1 MTNEN
6 PIERGLRPAPHNSA
20 TTTAAGAPVA
30 SDDYSLQQGKQG
42 YIGLHDV
49 GLIDKLAHFDR
60 ERTPERVVHA
70 KGSGAFGVFE
80 VTEDVSAYTAADFL
94 QPGKK
99 TPVLARFST
108 VAGEKGAADTQRDPR
123 GFALKFYTQE
133 GNYDMVGNNTPVF
146 FIRDAIKFPD
156 FIHSQKRT
164 PDTDLQSFQ
173 MRWDFWTLSPESAHQ
188 VTWLFGDRGLPS
200 SFREMDGFSSHTYQ
214 WINAKGERFWVK
226 YHFKTDQGIGY
237 LPQEEADKLA
247 GTDPEFHRRDLYQHI
262 QDGDYPSWTLKMQIM
277 PEAEAENYKVNPF
290 DLTKTWSQKDYP
302 LIPVGKLTLNQIP
315 KNFHVQIEQA
325 AFSPSN
331 LVRGIGLSPDKMLLG
346 RVFSYPDTQR
356 HRLGANFEQLPPNR
370 PVVAV
375 HNYSHQGPAAMEF
388 NDPSVPTYVPNSGN
402 GPTAQPEKSPAD
414 LGRWEPHGTEPYRGY
429 PVEHEDDD
437 FWSQP
442 RTLVRDVMD
451 DAQRERLVSNV
462 VGTLDEVQ
470 EPVLSRVFEYWK
482 NIDEEV
488 GAAIEKSYK
497 DNH

>member
-414 LGRWEPHGTEPYRGY
+414 LGRWEPYGTEPYRGY

-442 RTLVRDVMD
+442 HTLVRDVMD

>member
-1 MTNEN
+1 M
-6 PIERGLRPAPHNSA
+6 
-20 TTTAAGAPVA
+20 
-30 SDDYSLQQGKQG
+30 Y
-42 YIGLHDV
+42 
-49 GLIDKLAHFDR
+49 
-60 ERTPERVVHA
+60 
-70 KGSGAFGVFE
+70 
-80 VTEDVSAYTAADFL
+80 
-94 QPGKK
+94 
-99 TPVLARFST
+99 
-108 VAGEKGAADTQRDPR
+108 
-123 GFALKFYTQE
+123 
-133 GNYDMVGNNTPVF
+133 
-146 FIRDAIKFPD
+146 
-156 FIHSQKRT
+156 KR
-164 PDTDLQSFQ
+164 Q
-173 MRWDFWTLSPESAHQ
+173 
-188 VTWLFGDRGLPS
+188 
-200 SFREMDGFSSHTYQ
+200 
-214 WINAKGERFWVK
+214 
-226 YHFKTDQGIGY
+226 
-237 LPQEEADKLA
+237 
-247 GTDPEFHRRDLYQHI
+247 
-262 QDGDYPSWTLKMQIM
+262 
-277 PEAEAENYKVNPF
+277 
-290 DLTKTWSQKDYP
+290 
-302 LIPVGKLTLNQIP
+302 
-315 KNFHVQIEQA
+315 

-442 RTLVRDVMD
+442 HTLVRDVMD

>member
-188 VTWLFGDRGLPS
+188 VAWLFGDRGLPS

-414 LGRWEPHGTEPYRGY
+414 LGRWEPYGTEPYRGY

-442 RTLVRDVMD
+442 HTLVRDVMD

-482 NIDEEV
+482 NIDEKV

>member
-1 MTNEN
+1 MTNED

-30 SDDYSLQQGKQG
+30 SDDFSLQQGKQG

-70 KGSGAFGVFE
+70 KGSGAFGIFD

-123 GFALKFYTQE
+123 GFALKFYTEE

-156 FIHSQKRT
+156 FIHSQKRAS
-164 PDTDLQSFQ
+164 DTDLQSFH

-188 VTWLFGDRGLPS
+188 VAWLFGDRGLPS
-200 SFREMDGFSSHTYQ
+200 SFREMDGFSSHSYQ

-237 LPQEEADKLA
+237 LSQAEADKLA
-247 GTDPEFHRRDLYQHI
+247 GSDPEYHRRDLYQHI

-290 DLTKTWSQKDYP
+290 DITKTWSQKDYP

-331 LVRGIGLSPDKMLLG
+331 LVRGIGFSPDKMLLG

-370 PVVAV
+370 PVVDV
-375 HNYSHQGPAAMEF
+375 NNYSHQGPAAMEF

-402 GPTAQPEKSPAD
+402 GPTAQPELSAAD
-414 LGRWEPHGTEPYRGY
+414 LGRWEPHGDEPYRGY
-429 PVEHEDDD
+429 PLEHEDDD

-442 RTLVRDVMD
+442 HVLVREVMD
-451 DAQRERLVSNV
+451 DAARERLVSNV

-482 NIDEEV
+482 NIDGEV

>member
-414 LGRWEPHGTEPYRGY
+414 LGRWEPYGTEPYRGY

-442 RTLVRDVMD
+442 HTLVRDVMD

-482 NIDEEV
+482 NIDEKV